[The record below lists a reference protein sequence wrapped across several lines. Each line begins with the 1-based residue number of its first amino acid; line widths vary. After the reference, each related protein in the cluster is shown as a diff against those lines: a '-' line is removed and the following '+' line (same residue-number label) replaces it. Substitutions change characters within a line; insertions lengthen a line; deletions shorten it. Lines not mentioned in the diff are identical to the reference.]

1 MLFRKAT
8 SRSAVNAWEKQQ
20 VVGKTGRER
29 GNKGKRPP
37 TGATGRGSGKAPGGR
52 GRRGVTG
59 GAPRCTAALPE
70 AEPPPPR
77 RRSARSAASPLSA
90 PATPFSPRPPGYH
103 HFAIS
108 HTPLSVLPPEGAP
121 SAGRVPPVVA
131 ISVPCRAVPC
141 RAVPRCFPRLPPRP
155 PRAVP
160 ASAEPLRALRRREE
174 AGGSAAPSGSLGRAQ
189 GAPSGRGSVAAWGDG
204 RVPVEQ
210 RCTGKK
216 TANNTLI

>member
-108 HTPLSVLPPEGAP
+108 PTHTPLSVLPPEGAP

-141 RAVPRCFPRLPPRP
+141 RAPLLSPLTPSPPPDCPRVGRAPPSAPEKRGSGRQRRAVGVARPGTGGPVGPRLR
-155 PRAVP
+155 
-160 ASAEPLRALRRREE
+160 
-174 AGGSAAPSGSLGRAQ
+174 GGLGRRASP
-189 GAPSGRGSVAAWGDG
+189 GGT
-204 RVPVEQ
+204 EMH
-210 RCTGKK
+210 GKK
-216 TANNTLI
+216 NRQ

>member
-52 GRRGVTG
+52 GRWGVTG

-103 HFAIS
+103 RFAIS

-131 ISVPCRAVPC
+131 ISVPSRAVPC
-141 RAVPRCFPRLPPRP
+141 PAAFPAYPLAPPGLSPRRPSPSERAGEERK
-155 PRAVP
+155 RAAAP
-160 ASAEPLRALRRREE
+160 RRRGRS
-174 AGGSAAPSGSLGRAQ
+174 AGHRGPRRAAAPWRLG
-189 GAPSGRGSVAAWGDG
+189 
-204 RVPVEQ
+204 E
-210 RCTGKK
+210 TGESRWNRDAREKK
-216 TANNTLI
+216 PPITL